1 MLALSKQSKCCW
13 HNSAELLILVLVLFF
28 LQALA
33 ASGLRA
39 IRYAVEVD
47 GIGEVT
53 AVDNNEG
60 ALVTFSIS
68 IVDIL

>member
-1 MLALSKQSKCCW
+1 V
-13 HNSAELLILVLVLFF
+13 LILVLVLLF

-60 ALVTFSIS
+60 ALVSFSIS

>member
-1 MLALSKQSKCCW
+1 
-13 HNSAELLILVLVLFF
+13 

-60 ALVTFSIS
+60 ALFCFSI
-68 IVDIL
+68 IDIL

>member
-1 MLALSKQSKCCW
+1 V
-13 HNSAELLILVLVLFF
+13 LILVLVLLF

-47 GIGEVT
+47 GIREVT

-60 ALVTFSIS
+60 ALVSFSIS